1 MLMED
6 GLTGRTGPSAPSH
19 VAEVLRPEKDPAPVP
34 HLKETDRAVQGRWRR
49 LQLALRIP
57 VPNVSF

>member
-6 GLTGRTGPSAPSH
+6 GLTGQTGPSAPSH